1 MADEITESF
10 LQAVAGDIEKLL
22 IEDRGNIQYA
32 FNHIHDGIKVNI
44 GINMDYAKEGIVVN
58 YSLSFDLEPKPEPI
72 EKHKVTLKRIINQAQ
87 TSIAFMAD
95 KIRKG
100 EVSIGFPDGTRI
112 DKDTI
117 GKASAKQ

>member
-87 TSIAFMAD
+87 SSMDFIGKEIKEGRMS
-95 KIRKG
+95 
-100 EVSIGFPDGTRI
+100 VSAGNT
-112 DKDTI
+112 TI
-117 GKASAKQ
+117 GAVK